1 MPVAFRSSST
11 AGTLGVSAGDIAIAH
26 PTGLQ
31 ASDTIFIQVSSE
43 DDASEVTFSVAGFT
57 KIREVYSA
65 PVKTTVFKGTGL
77 SGAGSITISADVDSY
92 RAAVCAAFSGGDPD
106 ATVVGTP
113 INAGADGSG
122 EVTIPAVTSVEAGR
136 LILFWSQRYS
146 GVLDSTTPAYTKH
159 VEFGG
164 SISSTDDPSVGSSGT
179 VAATGQAWNLVQAF
193 QVALPEGSPPVA
205 PAAIDDL
212 VGTPGDRQV
221 ALEWTAPDPGSD
233 PIDDY
238 GIQYRDL
245 GAGTFQV
252 SGTKIIDPNGN
263 VFYPFGVNTGVKY
276 TAYPY
281 PYEFPSVDDE
291 QGTISSYEADPVT
304 YPSHVEAARAW
315 GFNTL
320 RVNVIVWND
329 DPGGPTPGGD
339 PAGTCDLIKHGV
351 DELLDAGFVVIL
363 DCHEGI
369 ATQPTVGSDYDNRCR
384 TFITRALSYWGDR
397 ANFWIN
403 PFNEPY
409 DDEDATSITNM
420 LTLYESWITF
430 LRSAG
435 YANPI
440 VFDLP
445 RYAQAINK
453 VADGTFDEFMRLD
466 DNLILS
472 WHNYGFPDG
481 DPDTD
486 QTTMEALAAQAH
498 ARGHCIML
506 GEFGFRHDGASDIP
520 VEGAYDAN
528 VAATEWATIDGRAA
542 FYDMGVTAWHAGH
555 DDHNFTDPDGSGN
568 LAPFFSSPNDGTG
581 LNAYGDMMWST
592 GQTLDV
598 AAIDGIY
605 DEIEITGEG
614 GAWTTFTD
622 GESST
627 PGATVTGLTNG
638 TRYNFR
644 ARATNAAGD
653 ADWSNTTGPHTPQ
666 GGPRIGDDSVDALRL
681 GESVVS
687 RVYLGDADLFWAG

>member
-1 MPVAFRSSST
+1 MAVAFRAATT
-11 AGTLGVSAGDIAIAH
+11 AGVLGVSAGSFTIDH

-31 ASDTIFIQVSSE
+31 ASDTVFIQVSSE

-57 KIREVYSA
+57 KIAEVYSA
-65 PVKTTVFKGTGL
+65 PVKTTVFRGTGL
-77 SGAGSITISADVDSY
+77 SGVGSITVTADVNSY
-92 RAAVCAAFSGGDPD
+92 RAAVCAAFSGGDPA
-106 ATVVGTP
+106 ATVAGTP
-113 INAGADGSG
+113 VNTGANGSG

-146 GVLDSTTPAYTKH
+146 GALDSTTPSYTKH

-164 SISSTDDPSVGSSGT
+164 SISSIDDPSVGSSGT
-179 VAATGQAWNLVQAF
+179 VAAVGDAWNHVQALL
-193 QVALPEGSPPVA
+193 VALPEGTPPIA
-205 PAAIDDL
+205 PDPVDDL
-212 VGTPGDRQV
+212 TGERGNEEV
-221 ALEWTAPDPGSD
+221 ALEWTAPDPGSAA
-233 PIDDY
+233 ISDY
-238 GIQYRDL
+238 DVQYRDL
-245 GAGTFQV
+245 GVGSFQV
-252 SGTKIIDPNGN
+252 SGTKILDPNGN

-276 TAYPY
+276 TPYPY

-291 QGTISSYEADPVT
+291 QGTISSYESDPTT

-329 DPGGPTPGGD
+329 DANGPTPGGD

-363 DCHEGI
+363 DCHEGLG
-369 ATQPTVGSDYDNRCR
+369 TQPTVGSDYDDRCR
-384 TFITRALSYWGDR
+384 AFITRALSYWGDR
-397 ANFWIN
+397 ANFWVN

-409 DDEDATSITNM
+409 DDDDSTSITNI
-420 LTLYESWITF
+420 LALYEAWITF
-430 LRSAG
+430 LRGEG
-435 YANPI
+435 YVNPI

-445 RYAQAINK
+445 RYGQAINK

-481 DPDTD
+481 SADTD

-520 VEGAYDAN
+520 AEGAYDAN
-528 VAATEWATIDGRAA
+528 VAATEWATVDGRAA

-581 LNAYGDMMWST
+581 LNEYGDMMWST
-592 GQTLDV
+592 GQALGV
-598 AAIDGIY
+598 GAVDGVY
-605 DEIEITGEG
+605 DEIEISDTG
-614 GAWTTFTD
+614 GAWTTFSD
-622 GESST
+622 GESAT

-644 ARATNAAGD
+644 VRATNTAGD
-653 ADWSNTTGPHTPQ
+653 AAWSNIAGPLVPNSPMTL
-666 GGPRIGDDSVDALRL
+666 GSDEVDAIMVGDEAVDRL
-681 GESVVS
+681 
-687 RVYLGDADLFWAG
+687 YLGATLIWSG